1 VPVGSVVRVTV
12 AMPVELFT
20 VAEARVVPLLTK
32 LTVPL
37 GLAVVT
43 ALLTVADSVT
53 LVPGGTGVALLML
66 LMKVV
71 LVGANATLTVTG
83 VPVLPA

>member
-1 VPVGSVVRVTV
+1 VGSVVSVTV
-12 AMPVELFT
+12 ATPVELLT
-20 VAEARVVPLLTK
+20 GADAIVVPLLTK

-37 GLAVVT
+37 GLADVT
-43 ALLTVADSVT
+43 ALVTVAVRVT

-66 LMKVV
+66 LVKVV
-71 LVGANATLTVTG
+71 VVGASATLTVTA